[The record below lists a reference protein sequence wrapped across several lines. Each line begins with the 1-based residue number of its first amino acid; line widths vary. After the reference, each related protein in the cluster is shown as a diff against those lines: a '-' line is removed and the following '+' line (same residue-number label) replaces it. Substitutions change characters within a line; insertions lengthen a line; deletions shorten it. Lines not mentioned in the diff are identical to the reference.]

1 MDVLVNQDM
10 IARMVGTTRSRV
22 NEFMNKFRK
31 LGHIEYSHG
40 QLKVHSSLQ
49 SVLADDAA

>member
-1 MDVLVNQDM
+1 LVDILVNQDM

-31 LGHIEYSHG
+31 LGHIEYSPG
-40 QLKVHSSLQ
+40 QLKVHGSLN
-49 SVLADDAA
+49 SILTDRP